1 VFIIDESRFLR
12 RLQKRPSNWDA
23 RQRRGWRCL
32 PENRP
37 WDAAEREAIILAIE
51 PLAAIRDLI
60 EHSSDAW
67 LKRRAAEYCR
77 SRRVAL
83 TADPD

>member
-1 VFIIDESRFLR
+1 MFLIDESGFLR
-12 RLQKRPSNWDA
+12 RSTRRPTNWDA
-23 RQRRGWRCL
+23 KQRLGWRCL

-37 WDAAEREAIILAIE
+37 WDADEREAIILAIE

-60 EHSSDAW
+60 EQSSDAW

-77 SRRVAL
+77 SRCVTL
-83 TADPD
+83 TAHPD